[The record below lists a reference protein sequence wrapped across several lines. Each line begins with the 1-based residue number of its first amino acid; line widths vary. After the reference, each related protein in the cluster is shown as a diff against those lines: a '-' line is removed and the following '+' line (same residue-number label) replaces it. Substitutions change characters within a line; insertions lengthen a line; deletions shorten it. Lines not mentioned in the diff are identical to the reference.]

1 MKAKTV
7 LALYAAITFLSV
19 EITPPMIAQSAPIGG
34 DDLFS
39 LSESAVAPIF
49 SSESTKFT
57 FVTLTTINVTN
68 IEELYTAVNDAQ
80 NAGSQIV
87 IAPGLYTLSANDPKN
102 MPRPNGGRIDLL
114 ENMSLQGVVGD
125 REAVV
130 IDAINLPASSY
141 VTPTISKSGAIR
153 MGRGTNA
160 VEWLTIRN
168 AVNGNGGIETEIAW
182 PGTAH
187 IRIAHIIS
195 TGNPRG
201 IDLRNLGAD
210 EAGRVIEAEIIDNDL
225 HSNQVN
231 TGIGLRI
238 ANTSQANGGV
248 VSATLSGNRCY
259 NNLNGLVVEGVN
271 TSFGRITVVSSGD
284 RFYQNNL
291 GAGVG
296 GGLRLIASAVNA
308 DGNTTSF
315 EAYNTSFE
323 NNSSEGLDISAAATY
338 VSNATSNN
346 NVSVHL
352 RSCRFGNNQ
361 GVDISA
367 IGALSVP
374 ESIGSPGTNNHA
386 TLERSPF
393 IKNYVQVYINAIPDI
408 KGDMNTVTVIN
419 R

>member
-1 MKAKTV
+1 MKTRSLV
-7 LALYAAITFLSV
+7 TIFAAIVFLSAASALS
-19 EITPPMIAQSAPIGG
+19 IIARSATIDGNN
-34 DDLFS
+34 LFS
-39 LSESAVAPIF
+39 IPDSREPLLFIRD
-49 SSESTKFT
+49 STKFS
-57 FVTLTTINVTN
+57 FVRPKTVQVTN
-68 IEELYTAVNDAQ
+68 IEELYAAVNDPQ
-80 NAGSQIV
+80 NAGSQIF
-87 IAPGLYTLSANDPKN
+87 IAPGLYMLSANDPAN
-102 MPRPNGGRIDLL
+102 VPRPNGGRIDLL

-125 REAVV
+125 RNAVV
-130 IDAINLPASSY
+130 IDANDLPASSY

-225 HSNQVN
+225 HGNQVN

-259 NNLNGLVVEGVN
+259 NNLNGLVIEGIN
-271 TSFGRITVVSSGD
+271 TSFGSITVVSSGD

-291 GAGVG
+291 GVAVG
-296 GGLRLIASAVNA
+296 GGLRQVGSQVNA

-315 EAYNTSFE
+315 EAYGTSIE
-323 NNSSEGLDISAAATY
+323 NNNSQGLDISAATTY
-338 VSNATSNN
+338 LSNATSNN
-346 NVSVHL
+346 NVSVRL
-352 RSCRFGNNQ
+352 RSGRFGNNQ

-374 ESIGSPGTNNHA
+374 ESIGSPGTNNHV
-386 TLERSPF
+386 TLEKSPF
-393 IKNYVQVYINAIPDI
+393 VTNYVQVYINAIPDI
-408 KGDMNTVTVIN
+408 KGNMNTVTVIN